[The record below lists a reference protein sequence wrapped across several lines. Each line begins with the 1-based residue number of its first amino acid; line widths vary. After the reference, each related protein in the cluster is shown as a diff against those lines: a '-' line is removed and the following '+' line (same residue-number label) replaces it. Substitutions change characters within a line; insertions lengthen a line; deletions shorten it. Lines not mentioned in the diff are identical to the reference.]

1 MPLYDWVD
9 KKSGKRVTILRH
21 FSAYEEK
28 PTQEEAVQDKMT
40 PEEYTEAEWERL
52 IGVDIQVHKGTNWGA
67 KGFWLSLM
75 GVGYA
80 ITMLVNRIC

>member
-28 PTQEEAVQDKMT
+28 PTVEEAVQDKMT
-40 PEEYTEAEWERL
+40 PEEYGVADWERL
-52 IGVDIQVHKGTNWGA
+52 IGVDIQVHKGTNWGG
-67 KGFWLSLM
+67 KGYW
-75 GVGYA
+75 
-80 ITMLVNRIC
+80 